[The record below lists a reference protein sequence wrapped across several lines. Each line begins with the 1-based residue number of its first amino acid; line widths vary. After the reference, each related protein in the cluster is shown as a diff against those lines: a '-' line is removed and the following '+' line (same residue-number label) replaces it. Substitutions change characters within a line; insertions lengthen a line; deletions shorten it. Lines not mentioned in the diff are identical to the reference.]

1 MSSTARSSKN
11 ELNNA
16 LLSINDSLTSTS
28 DSLDNLMSILQSN
41 NNNEDFSKLQNI
53 IQNSTAT
60 PENKKLEKV
69 SLLSL
74 KNESMLSYVNS
85 LLLLL
90 QSKLTGPEESGNS
103 KNIEGLQ
110 AEQEAD
116 RWNTIEQRVTLDR
129 GIKPLEKKLNYQLDK
144 LTRSY
149 YRVLEDFENNT
160 NTSSSV
166 NGGNSRSVQNGVNEK
181 ESDSDGDSESES
193 EDETTFKPN
202 VNGMLSSAS
211 SKLSAKSKR
220 SSKTPEKE
228 EQEAKDKKEEEEEEE
243 EEEQKGNG
251 RYQPPKINAALPPSA
266 NSHFDDKF
274 NAKDHKDRSNK
285 FKLQSM
291 EEYVNEMND
300 KPEWEASIGTNIVN
314 HGKGGI
320 KSSRRNDKENEV
332 KDYEETNFTR
342 LNLAKKK
349 DKRQLKI
356 KEIRDKVN
364 IIGGEDFSIFNNQGS
379 KKRSFEESTSRKN
392 SNKKSRSAWDRAKT
406 KL

>member
-1 MSSTARSSKN
+1 MSTAKSSKN

-16 LLSINDSLTSTS
+16 LLSVNESLTSTA

-41 NNNEDFSKLQNI
+41 NNNEDFTKLQSV
-53 IQNSTAT
+53 IQHSTAA

-90 QSKLTGPEESGNS
+90 QGKLTHTEGKDIDDENEE
-103 KNIEGLQ
+103 Q
-110 AEQEAD
+110 TQAD
-116 RWNTIEQRVTLDR
+116 RWNTIEQRVTLER
-129 GIKPLEKKLNYQLDK
+129 GIKPLEKKLDYQLDK
-144 LTRSY
+144 LIRSY
-149 YRVLEDFENNT
+149 YRVVEDFET
-160 NTSSSV
+160 NANSPSV
-166 NGGNSRSVQNGVNEK
+166 NESKTKSVQSKSGED
-181 ESDSDGDSESES
+181 ESEGDSDSDSDSESES
-193 EDETTFKPN
+193 EDETTFRPS

-211 SKLSAKSKR
+211 SKSSSKTKR
-220 SSKTPEKE
+220 SSKKHTE
-228 EQEAKDKKEEEEEEE
+228 EQHEAIDN

-266 NSHFDDKF
+266 HSHFDDRF

-332 KDYEETNFTR
+332 KEYEETNFTR
-342 LNLAKKK
+342 LNLTKKK
-349 DKRQLKI
+349 DKRQQKI